1 MTMHDHPEIEPMTD
15 SSSQTHHALVAA
27 QFPLWGSRL
36 IEASA
41 GTGKT
46 WTIAALYLRLVLGH
60 GGQDNG
66 FVRAL
71 NPSEILV
78 MTFTKAATRE
88 LSDRIRAR
96 LMEAARC
103 FRGEAA
109 VDASDIFLLDLMA
122 DHPEGPVRNQ
132 AAWRL
137 AMAAEGMDDAGVHT
151 IDAWC
156 QRMLREHAFDSGSLF
171 DEELVAD
178 EASLLTQA
186 VQDYWR
192 RECYPLPAQVLSQ
205 LLVLWKDIPA
215 LTQDV
220 SQLMRFGLDCLNAT
234 EQGRT
239 LQGEMDAWVAHMQPY
254 WVDKQRHIE
263 AMRAWLMLEMTERRG
278 HWHGTKLQDKSVGKW
293 FDLLTPWSALD
304 VPLSLPN
311 LGTGMTRMTPSGL
324 NDARTKAAPADYLMP
339 ESFTWFEQ
347 LVRQYEQNPIGPKL
361 RRHAGV
367 HVAQRLA
374 LLKRQTGTFGF
385 ADMLDRLQAALVGPH
400 GERLRERILT
410 QYPVALIDE
419 FQDTSPL
426 QYKLF
431 DLVYQTQAN
440 AKTNALLL
448 IGDPKQSIYG
458 FRGADIYSY
467 IKARLA
473 TEGRHYV
480 LKVNYRST
488 QALVDA
494 VNHCFVQAEVSRAQG
509 AFMFKGMGEATSNP
523 LPFMT
528 VEAKGRTANLV
539 SKEGPI
545 PALTL
550 IHDDVLHNASSV
562 RQRFSERC
570 AEQIVVWLNDPK
582 AGFAQADGV
591 FERLRPKDIAILVRT
606 GKEAAAIRRSLQRR
620 GVASV
625 YLSDKDSVFQSQE
638 ARDLVHWLR
647 GIANP
652 QNAQL
657 VRGALAI
664 RTVGLSLDELGFLAT
679 DDDAFDVRHAQFCV
693 LQTVWQGQ
701 GVLAMLR
708 QSLHRFEL
716 AQSWLAQGD
725 GERRL
730 TNFLHLAELLQVAS
744 SALDG
749 EQALIR
755 WLVNQIAENAEQN
768 EEQVIR
774 LESDADLV
782 KVITVHKSKGLEY
795 PLVCLPFA
803 TSFREVTRQH
813 LKSASLPDEQGQRE
827 LILDVSEAHVVRAEQ
842 ERLREDVRLL
852 YVALT
857 RARHALWLGFASV
870 KVGNSNA
877 CQSHKSAI
885 GYLFGGQQMDTA
897 AWVQSLKHI
906 VQGRAGMVLVA
917 ASDTTARTPLRTSEE
932 GASLRMTRPYAGAFD
947 RDWGIASYSRIT
959 RDAKPQAPALAPM
972 QVMRAADDEWRAD
985 AAADTDAALPQSRV
999 PAAMQPPIWHSFKR
1013 GPVTGNFLHDQLEW
1027 LAADGFALV
1036 GQPEIAQ
1043 RLQGRCERAGHAE
1056 QAPALVHWLQSV
1068 VSLPLPGPGVA
1079 LNALGEV
1086 RAEMEFWL
1094 PTKQLDTRKV
1104 DDICQTHILPG
1115 VVRPALQASVL
1126 HGMLMGFADVVF
1138 EHAGRYWVLDYK
1150 SNHLGDDD
1158 RAYDASALASAVAQ
1172 HRYDVQAAI
1181 YTLAL
1186 DRLLKTRLG
1195 AAYHPAQHL
1204 GGAIYLFLR
1213 GIHGPCQGT
1222 CVITPALQG
1231 LAELDAML
1239 GDICHD

>member
-1 MTMHDHPEIEPMTD
+1 MTD
-15 SSSQTHHALVAA
+15 PSRQMHHELVAS

-60 GGQDNG
+60 GGEENG
-66 FVRAL
+66 FARPL

-96 LMEAARC
+96 LIEAARC
-103 FRGEAA
+103 FRGDTPVEPND
-109 VDASDIFLLDLMA
+109 VFLSDLMA
-122 DHPEGPVRNQ
+122 DYPPGLVRNQ

-178 EASLLTQA
+178 EASMLTLA
-186 VQDYWR
+186 AQDYWR
-192 RECYPLPAQVLSQ
+192 RECYPLGAQALSQVLDI
-205 LLVLWKDIPA
+205 WKDISA

-220 SQLMRFGLDCLNAT
+220 SQLMRFCVDDAAHGETLHCAIDTWAAT
-234 EQGRT
+234 ME
-239 LQGEMDAWVAHMQPY
+239 PY
-254 WVDKQRHIE
+254 LLGKQHHIE
-263 AMRAWLMLEMTERRG
+263 TMRAWLMKEITERRG
-278 HWHGTKLQDKSVGKW
+278 HWNGTKLQDKSVRKW
-293 FDLLTPWSALD
+293 FDLLAQWVALD
-304 VPLSLPN
+304 LPFSLPD

-324 NDARTKAAPADYLMP
+324 NGARTKAAPADYLLP
-339 ESFTWFEQ
+339 ESFSWFEQ
-347 LVRQYEQNPIGPKL
+347 LAQQYEQNPVAPRL
-361 RRHAGV
+361 RQHAAV
-367 HVAQRLA
+367 HVARRLA
-374 LLKRQTGTFGF
+374 LLKRQTSTFGF
-385 ADMLDRLQAALVGPH
+385 ADMLDRLHAALVGTH
-400 GERLRERILT
+400 GARLRERILT

-426 QYKLF
+426 QYNIF
-431 DLVYQTQAN
+431 DQVYKTQAN

-467 IKARLA
+467 MQARQA

-494 VNHCFVQAEVSRAQG
+494 VNHCFVQAEDSRTQG
-509 AFMFKGMGEATSNP
+509 AFMFKGLGDESSNP
-523 LPFMT
+523 LPF
-528 VEAKGRTANLV
+528 VKVDAKGRAEHLV
-539 SKEGPI
+539 TMDGPVPAMTIVHDEG
-545 PALTL
+545 L
-550 IHDDVLHNASSV
+550 INATGV
-562 RQRFSERC
+562 RHRFAERC
-570 AEQIVVWLNDPK
+570 AEKIVTWLNDAK
-582 AGFAQADGV
+582 AGFQETDAA

-606 GKEAAAIRRSLQRR
+606 GKEAAAMRRSLQRR

-625 YLSDKDSVFQSQE
+625 YLSDKDSVFQSAE
-638 ARDLVHWLR
+638 AKDLVHWLR
-647 GIANP
+647 GVANP

-657 VRGALAI
+657 VRAAMAI
-664 RTVGLSLDELGFLAT
+664 RTMGLSLDKLGFLAT
-679 DDDAFDVRHAQFCV
+679 DDEAFDARHLQFRE
-693 LQTVWQGQ
+693 LQVVWQGQ

-716 AQSWLAQGD
+716 GQTWLAQGD

-744 SALDG
+744 SELDG

-755 WLVNQIAENAEQN
+755 WLLNQIAENAEQN

-795 PLVCLPFA
+795 PVVCLPFA
-803 TSFREVTRQH
+803 TSFREVSRKYV
-813 LKSASLPDEQGQRE
+813 KSVSLPDEKGQRE
-827 LILDVSEAHVVRAEQ
+827 LVLELSDEHVARAEL

-857 RARHALWLGFASV
+857 RPRHALWMGFASIT
-870 KVGNSNA
+870 VGNSKA

-885 GYLFGGQQMDTA
+885 GYLFGGQPMEPAGWSQTLQQ
-897 AWVQSLKHI
+897 V
-906 VQGRAGMVLVA
+906 VQGRADMALLL
-917 ASDTTARTPLRTSEE
+917 ASDTTPSTPLNRKDD
-932 GASLRMTRPYAGAFD
+932 GNRLRALSPYAAEFD
-947 RDWGIASYSRIT
+947 RDWTIASYSRIT
-959 RDAKPQAPALAPM
+959 RDVKTQGSALAPM
-972 QVMRAADDEWRAD
+972 QAMRAADDEWPVD
-985 AAADTDAALPQSRV
+985 APGDSNAEPQRV
-999 PAAMQPPIWHSFKR
+999 RMQAVLQPQIWHSFKR
-1013 GPVTGNFLHDQLEW
+1013 GPITGNFLHDQLEW
-1027 LAADGFALV
+1027 LAADGFSLV
-1036 GQPEIAQ
+1036 GNPDIAK
-1043 RLQGRCERAGHAE
+1043 RLQLRCERAGHVE
-1056 QAPALVHWLQSV
+1056 QAPALVQWLQAV
-1068 VSLPLPGPGVA
+1068 VSVPLPGPGAA
-1079 LNALGEV
+1079 LNSLGEV

-1094 PTKQLDTRKV
+1094 PTDQLDTRKV
-1104 DDICQTHILPG
+1104 DHICQAHILPG
-1115 VVRPALQASVL
+1115 VARPALQASVL
-1126 HGMLMGFADVVF
+1126 HGMLMGFADLVF
-1138 EHAGRYWVLDYK
+1138 EHEGRYWVLDYK
-1150 SNHLGDDD
+1150 SNHLGPDDQ
-1158 RAYDASALASAVAQ
+1158 AYDRQALDCAMAE

-1181 YTLAL
+1181 YTMAL
-1186 DRLLKTRLG
+1186 HRLLRTRLG
-1195 AAYHPAQHL
+1195 DAYDPVQHL

-1222 CVITPALQG
+1222 CVIAPSLQG

-1239 GDICHD
+1239 GATALAA